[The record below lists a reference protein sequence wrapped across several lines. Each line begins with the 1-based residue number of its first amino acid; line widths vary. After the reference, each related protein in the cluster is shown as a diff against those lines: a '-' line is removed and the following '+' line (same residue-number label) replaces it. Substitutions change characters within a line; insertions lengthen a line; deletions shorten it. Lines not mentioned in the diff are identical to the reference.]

1 MFKPL
6 LIKMVEKMDGQA
18 IGAILMDKEGIS
30 VEKVESG
37 DALDVETAA
46 MGYSVVLK
54 DIFKAAEMIK
64 AGSVS
69 EVFIRS
75 AGYSALMRVLDETYF
90 VALFLKPEGNLGRGR
105 FALRTVS
112 TEIKKEL

>member
-6 LIKMVEKMDGQA
+6 LNKLIEKMDGQA

-37 DALDVETAA
+37 EGLDVETAA

-54 DIFKAAEMIK
+54 DIFKAADMIK

-75 AGYSALMRVLDETYF
+75 AGYSALMRILDENYF
-90 VALFLKPEGNLGRGR
+90 VALFLKPEGNLGKGR

-112 TEIKKEL
+112 TEIRKEL